1 MRRPQYL
8 IGALAGCILLAGLAT
23 AAILLRPGA
32 ASQSGG
38 GVQIGGPFALVDGT
52 GKTVTDKDFRGR
64 FMLVY
69 FGFTHCPDV
78 CPTTLSDMASALDK
92 LPKDAR
98 ARVAPLFITV
108 DPARDVPAVMGDYAH
123 AFGPEFVGL
132 TGSDTQVAAADQEY
146 HVYAAKHPL
155 THGDYG
161 MDHSSILF
169 VMGPDGG
176 FLGVIS
182 DGAKPGEIAQR
193 LLDFGA

>member
-1 MRRPQYL
+1 MRRPHYL
-8 IGALAGCILLAGLAT
+8 IGALAGCILLAGLAA

-32 ASQSGG
+32 GTQTGD
-38 GVQIGGPFALVDGT
+38 VRIGGPFTLVDGS

-69 FGFTHCPDV
+69 FGYTHCPDV
-78 CPTTLSDMASALDK
+78 CPTTLSDMGSALDRM
-92 LPKDAR
+92 PKAAR

-123 AFGPEFVGL
+123 AFGPDFVGL
-132 TGSDTQVAAADQEY
+132 TGSDAQVAAVEQEY

-155 THGDYG
+155 AHGDYG
-161 MDHSSILF
+161 MDHSSIMY

-182 DGAKPGEIAQR
+182 DGAKPGEIAER
-193 LLDFGA
+193 LLAFGA